1 MSNIT
6 EDKSGVLWLKWET
19 ESDLIATRLE
29 KLATQFFQAHE
40 HITDPSA
47 ATFIRSICC
56 SSFQM
61 LDCSDHDGPLPSS
74 GTIDE
79 HILNSQAF
87 TRAYPEFTVKVIN
100 ATADVDVDCKHAVVW
115 VTIGGSNV
123 SQELRRSKF
132 GCARKCWAYIRGIA
146 DLNSIITGKHS
157 MRLRGGAVDLAFE
170 ASAYSRIGV
179 DATLVDRY
187 GFKLGHAWSLDGS
200 SSNQFAYAGKT
211 FKFLRRGRGDEP
223 SIRAFPSPTLDALS
237 RPITRAYCLVAATA
251 VQRFVRS

>member
-6 EDKSGVLWLKWET
+6 EDESGVLWLKWET
-19 ESDLIATRLE
+19 ESDVIATRLE
-29 KLATQFFQAHE
+29 KLAAQFFQAHE

-123 SQELRRSKF
+123 SQERVLNRESVAQLYFRYTALVCQENHEPLLRDR
-132 GCARKCWAYIRGIA
+132 
-146 DLNSIITGKHS
+146 
-157 MRLRGGAVDLAFE
+157 
-170 ASAYSRIGV
+170 
-179 DATLVDRY
+179 ATLVDSY
-187 GFKLGHAWSLDGS
+187 GFKLG
-200 SSNQFAYAGKT
+200 Y
-211 FKFLRRGRGDEP
+211 
-223 SIRAFPSPTLDALS
+223 
-237 RPITRAYCLVAATA
+237 
-251 VQRFVRS
+251 